1 MSNIVLTGVI
11 ERVLPKTTGVSKNGT
26 PWAKQEFVMIHSNER
41 FERRVT
47 FSVMGEEK
55 LANFNI
61 RQGEVLTAFLDMDA
75 HEHEGKWYNSIICW
89 RVERAH
95 NVQYQTQPTQQMY
108 MPNQCQIQ
116 QPMQGGW
123 VQQNMPQQGYA
134 QQNAQYHAQQ
144 NFPPQ
149 YNNGGAGYGNQQG
162 GVPED
167 PNAPF

>member
-11 ERVLPKTTGVSKNGT
+11 ERVLPKTTGVSKTGS
-26 PWAKQEFVMIHSNER
+26 PWSKQEFVMIHSNER

-47 FSVMGEEK
+47 FTVMGDEK

-75 HEHEGKWYNSIICW
+75 REHEGKWYNSIICW

-108 MPNQCQIQ
+108 MPNQGQIQ
-116 QPMQGGW
+116 QPIQGGW
-123 VQQNMPQQGYA
+123 GQPSIPQQGYA
-134 QQNAQYHAQQ
+134 QQMPQQ
-144 NFPPQ
+144 NVSPQ
-149 YNNGGAGYGNQQG
+149 YNNMGAGYGYPQG
-162 GVPED
+162 GVSED